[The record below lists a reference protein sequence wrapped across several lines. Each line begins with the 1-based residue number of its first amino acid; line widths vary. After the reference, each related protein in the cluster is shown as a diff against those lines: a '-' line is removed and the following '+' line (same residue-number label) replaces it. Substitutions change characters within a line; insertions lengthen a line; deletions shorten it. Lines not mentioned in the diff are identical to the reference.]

1 MKLEVTE
8 ILRNNQ
14 WKQWKG
20 IQAAHFVTSLIFE
33 KKKRKIFQKNVEKML
48 KLTEKGQKFRVQ
60 PRQND

>member
-14 WKQWKG
+14 WKQSKG
-20 IQAAHFVTSLIFE
+20 IQAAHFVTSLIFRT
-33 KKKRKIFQKNVEKML
+33 KKRKIFQKNVEKML
-48 KLTEKGQKFRVQ
+48 KLTEKGQKFRGQ